1 MCQWSV
7 CIYVRNEV
15 RVNAF
20 KWGGCIFYSPG
31 KVSDTLWHI
40 NMWTRSKHLH
50 PSPMLYLMS
59 SSILA
64 WASRSKGSA
73 VSSLIL
79 SCSLLARSC
88 CCSCS
93 TFMKRS
99 TRDKVKNVT
108 NGHKKANIHWPQWLK
123 QSSALCNHL
132 YSPRSPLN
140 RASARGGLRSF
151 SSDSSC
157 GLASNISRNRAGL
170 SSPWGEEA
178 GEAAGG
184 VWAALG
190 FWACVVE
197 RWFEDVPGTGMEL
210 KSMWGSPG
218 GENESKSHV

>member
-1 MCQWSV
+1 
-7 CIYVRNEV
+7 
-15 RVNAF
+15 
-20 KWGGCIFYSPG
+20 
-31 KVSDTLWHI
+31 
-40 NMWTRSKHLH
+40 
-50 PSPMLYLMS
+50 MLYLMS

-73 VSSLIL
+73 VRSLIL

-99 TRDKVKNVT
+99 ERETHSSEISHVKNC
-108 NGHKKANIHWPQWLK
+108 HKEGNNHWPHWLK

-132 YSPRSPLN
+132 YSPKSPLN

-151 SSDSSC
+151 NSDSSC

-190 FWACVVE
+190 FWAGVVE
-197 RWFEDVPGTGMEL
+197 RWFEEVPGTEMEL
-210 KSMWGSPG
+210 KSMRGRPG
-218 GENESKSHV
+218 GNFFFFF